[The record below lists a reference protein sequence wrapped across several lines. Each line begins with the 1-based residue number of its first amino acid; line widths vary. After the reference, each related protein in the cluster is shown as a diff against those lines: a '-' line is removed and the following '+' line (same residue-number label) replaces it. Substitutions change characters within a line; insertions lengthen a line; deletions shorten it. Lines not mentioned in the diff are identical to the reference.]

1 MRDCVNGDVRDRLPE
16 LVHGRLEGA
25 ERATVESHVAECP
38 DCAAEAALIRLV
50 AGSAALATPRMDT
63 RRIAAALP
71 APILSSPAP
80 LRRIAGASWMRW
92 AAGLVIAAAGIGAV
106 QLFGGAERQNV
117 ASAERELP
125 ANSGERAIVRP
136 VGSGVSGY
144 TVGASR
150 SGLVLVGGIDA
161 LSLDQLEALVL
172 GVETLSAVPA
182 LEPDAVPLSA
192 GEEMR

>member
-25 ERATVESHVAECP
+25 EPATVESHVAECP

-71 APILSSPAP
+71 SPVPFTGAP
-80 LRRIAGASWMRW
+80 LRRSARGSWIRW
-92 AAGLVIAAAGIGAV
+92 AAGFVIAAAGIGAV
-106 QLFGGAERQNV
+106 QLFGGGEQPNV
-117 ASAERELP
+117 TTAERELP

-136 VGSGVSGY
+136 VGTGVGGY
-144 TVGASR
+144 TVGAGR
-150 SGLVLVGGIDA
+150 SGLVLVGGIEA

-192 GEEMR
+192 GEETR